1 MVRAGD
7 RGRCRVTPLPDIGY
21 DEVVPGQFKLQPGD
35 LLKCHGGV
43 LVTRVSGSNATV
55 RRLEKKKHMVTNKLT
70 GESAEFSS
78 WQRDFQISNWLDE
91 ALLERRGGPEAVRKL
106 MHAKHMLT
114 LELGD
119 SVCVGGQWRIAV
131 AITERTA
138 VLAHLASGNE
148 LRLVREARVVNEYY
162 FEKDR
167 KAEAGRLA
175 RLNDFARLAGK
186 SLEELKQALPE
197 EDGHNNE
204 TTMAKK
210 AKQTGAAKKSAAE
223 KKPKTTNI
231 GRPRATDEEVKDM
244 VKATILANEDASN
257 QSIVDALRAANL
269 GCSVARLEA
278 IRKAN

>member
-1 MVRAGD
+1 M
-7 RGRCRVTPLPDIGY
+7 TPLPDLGRY
-21 DEVVPGQFKLQPGD
+21 DDTVPGQFKLQVGD
-35 LLKCHGGV
+35 LLRCHGGV
-43 LVTRVSGSNATV
+43 LVTKVTESNATV
-55 RRLEKKKHMVTNKLT
+55 RRLEKKKHTVTDRVT

-106 MHAKHMLT
+106 MHAKNMLT

-186 SLEELKQALPE
+186 SLEELKQALQE
-197 EDGHNNE
+197 EDGKSQESN
-204 TTMAKK
+204 TMAKK
-210 AKQTGAAKKSAAE
+210 AKQTVAAKKSAAK

-244 VKATILANEDASN
+244 VKATISANEDASN